1 MTNQITDAKN
11 AHPRWSWFFKISGA
25 AALLA
30 GVLLSIGAIKLIA
43 TILQPS
49 AQNVWSSLLGDN
61 WLVLIFKLHAEFSV
75 ALAELLHR
83 LNLLDMVFLAIV
95 GLICLSLSTVFGKA
109 RKVWSLVACALSF
122 MGLLLFIA
130 TKTAGRSS
138 VMLAVLIIS
147 LVMLGNELFNKVMVF
162 AGILASIFLL
172 VGDISVGIQSDM
184 ITILFGIG
192 YVLLLAWFFL
202 IAQLLFR
209 LGSGTLNEEV
219 K

>member
-1 MTNQITDAKN
+1 MTNQVTDDKTVR
-11 AHPRWSWFFKISGA
+11 PRWSWLYKISGA

-30 GVLLSIGAIKLIA
+30 GVLLSIGAIQLIA
-43 TILQPS
+43 AILQPG

-61 WLVLIFKLHAEFSV
+61 WLVLIFKLHAEFSD

-109 RKVWSLVACALSF
+109 RKVWSLIACALSI
-122 MGLLLFIA
+122 MGLILFIT

-147 LVMLGNELFNKVMVF
+147 LVMLGNELFSKVIVY
-162 AGILASIFLL
+162 AGILAGIFLL
-172 VGDISVGIQSDM
+172 VGDISVGVQSDM

-202 IAQLLFR
+202 IAQVFFR
-209 LGSGTLNEEV
+209 LGSGTLKE
-219 K
+219 KAQ